1 MCRPAGRT
9 AGPPVVRVTRH
20 KIAFNDLLIADPCND
35 PLRVL
40 NLESGVCDN
49 SRFLAYGLPSPA
61 PQTLR
66 RLRSRRRQDPVARQ
80 PDMHG
85 GKFER
90 SKVTS
95 LYQSVS
101 CESLYPAYTRT
112 ETTNRSSKNVYFRK
126 EKKVFKKISLE
137 NRTEAI

>member
-9 AGPPVVRVTRH
+9 AGPPAVRVTRH

-40 NLESGVCDN
+40 NLDSRVCDN

-61 PQTLR
+61 PQTPR
-66 RLRSRRRQDPVARQ
+66 RLRSRRRKDPVARQ
-80 PDMHG
+80 PDPHG

-101 CESLYPAYTRT
+101 CESLYSAYT
-112 ETTNRSSKNVYFRK
+112 ETTNRSVKNVYFRK
-126 EKKVFKKISLE
+126 EKRVFKKIPFE
-137 NRTEAI
+137 NRTKAI